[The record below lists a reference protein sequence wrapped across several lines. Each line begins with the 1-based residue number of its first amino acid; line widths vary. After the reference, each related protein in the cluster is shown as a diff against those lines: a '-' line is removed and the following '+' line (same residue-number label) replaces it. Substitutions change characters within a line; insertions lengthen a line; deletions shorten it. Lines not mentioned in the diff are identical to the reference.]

1 MTDVSNDSRTIIYE
15 IENKTIGDISKVIL
29 EVADIDDYARWTVYY
44 DNTNPD
50 VYLDL
55 LKSVSKAVDN
65 YIKPQH

>member
-1 MTDVSNDSRTIIYE
+1 VTDVSNDSRTIIYE